1 MEYLRRILRSVG
13 NQIDN
18 YSFNPSFT
26 MEYLRSPKGRK
37 FEERQNLFQSFFYNG
52 IPTKTSKR
60 ISMNWGKSVSILL
73 LQWNTYEGNKYT
85 LLSSSIAW
93 FQSFFYNG
101 IHTKLKIWI
110 QWFYEITVSILLL
123 QWNTYEAFY
132 YFFFFLIEFVFQS
145 FFYNGI
151 PTKLLEISIPSTLS
165 RVSIL
170 LLQWNTYE
178 DQ

>member
-1 MEYLRRILRSVG
+1 MEYLRRQ
-13 NQIDN
+13 QIH
-18 YSFNPSFT
+18 
-26 MEYLRSPKGRK
+26 LIVIVHR
-37 FEERQNLFQSFFYNG
+37 L
-52 IPTKTSKR
+52 
-60 ISMNWGKSVSILL
+60 
-73 LQWNTYEGNKYT
+73 
-85 LLSSSIAW
+85 
-93 FQSFFYNG
+93 
-101 IHTKLKIWI
+101 
-110 QWFYEITVSILLL
+110 VSILLL

-178 DQ
+178 ALIIPWVVRVICLFQSFFYNGIPTKTSKQEHGAKQFRSFNPSFTMEYLRRPITNNHPYPLSSFNPSFTMEYLRSCSMHNGW